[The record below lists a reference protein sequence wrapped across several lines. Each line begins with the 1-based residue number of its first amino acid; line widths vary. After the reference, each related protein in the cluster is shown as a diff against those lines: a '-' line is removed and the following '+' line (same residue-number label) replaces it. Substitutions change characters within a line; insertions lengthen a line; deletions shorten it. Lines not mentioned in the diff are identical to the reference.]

1 MPSLLRE
8 PDWPVLEEP
17 VLEAGVLLI
26 PAFDSSEFNVPE
38 GDIVSVLNSPVFCE
52 PVEDVLLC
60 GHATKV
66 VITPVDA
73 ASTVVIIVV
82 IAHIDDS
89 LALALEGA
97 G

>member
-8 PDWPVLEEP
+8 PDWPVLEEAG
-17 VLEAGVLLI
+17 LEAGVLLI
-26 PAFDSSEFNVPE
+26 PVFDFSEFNMLE
-38 GDIVSVLNSPVFCE
+38 GDIDSVLNSPVFCG
-52 PVEDVLLC
+52 PVEDVLVC

-73 ASTVVIIVV
+73 ASTVVITVL
-82 IAHIDDS
+82 IAHNDDS
-89 LALALEGA
+89 LALEGA